1 MLRRKCMQL
10 STATAPQPHRAS
22 ATTVDVDGAV
32 APVEEVDPADGT
44 RGSGQ
49 RDPAAARLSREGES
63 PGRGEGLAV
72 PEGDPHVEQLQ
83 ITTVYHEADVLE
95 LALARSPDDV
105 ALSVG
110 DHLPLAEGNP
120 LLLNDGRREE
130 QQDRDEGVQH
140 YCRLPPPAP
149 QDDLELP
156 QDLLQARQLLAVA
169 RPVARA
175 LRLDRAPER
184 LARPAGG
191 FEGGTL
197 GGTGR
202 GGTEGAERGGSGHGV
217 RYPVSS
223 GPS

>member
-10 STATAPQPHRAS
+10 SAATARQPFRASSRTRRPHRAS

-95 LALARSPDDV
+95 LALARGPDDV

-120 LLLNDGRREE
+120 LLLNDGRRRGRREE

-140 YCRLPPPAP
+140 YCRVPP
-149 QDDLELP
+149 
-156 QDLLQARQLLAVA
+156 RTTCSC
-169 RPVARA
+169 RR
-175 LRLDRAPER
+175 
-184 LARPAGG
+184 
-191 FEGGTL
+191 T
-197 GGTGR
+197 
-202 GGTEGAERGGSGHGV
+202 
-217 RYPVSS
+217 SS
-223 GPS
+223 KRDSSSP

>member
-1 MLRRKCMQL
+1 MQL
-10 STATAPQPHRAS
+10 STATEPQPHRAS
-22 ATTVDVDGAV
+22 GATVDVDGAV

-120 LLLNDGRREE
+120 LLKRREA
-130 QQDRDEGVQH
+130 RGAAGS
-140 YCRLPPPAP
+140 RRRRAALLPPAPPAP

-184 LARPAGG
+184 LARPAGEI
-191 FEGGTL
+191 EGGTI
-197 GGTGR
+197 GGTGS

>member
-10 STATAPQPHRAS
+10 SAATARQPFRASSRTRRPHRAS

-140 YCRLPPPAP
+140 YCRLPPPP
-149 QDDLELP
+149 P
-156 QDLLQARQLLAVA
+156 RTTWSC
-169 RPVARA
+169 RR
-175 LRLDRAPER
+175 
-184 LARPAGG
+184 
-191 FEGGTL
+191 T
-197 GGTGR
+197 
-202 GGTEGAERGGSGHGV
+202 
-217 RYPVSS
+217 SS
-223 GPS
+223 KRDSSSP

>member
-10 STATAPQPHRAS
+10 SAATARQPFRASSRTRRPHRAS

-32 APVEEVDPADGT
+32 APVEEVDPADGR

-140 YCRLPPPAP
+140 YCRVPPRTTCSCRRTSSKRDSSSPYRRPPPA
-149 QDDLELP
+149 
-156 QDLLQARQLLAVA
+156 R
-169 RPVARA
+169 
-175 LRLDRAPER
+175 
-184 LARPAGG
+184 
-191 FEGGTL
+191 
-197 GGTGR
+197 
-202 GGTEGAERGGSGHGV
+202 
-217 RYPVSS
+217 
-223 GPS
+223 